1 MCVLFSPLPPV
12 FIGGSHSQQGC
23 LLQLFLQEPPWGAN
37 DKLPCRRFEVV
48 GSTRPAADQGG
59 RPATQW
65 RQPPPTFLCW
75 ACLGLL
81 LSEQW
86 GRACLKW
93 ICYGSWATLVHLSL
107 NLCSDIFY
115 DFMTGQSVLATYILA
130 QKHNLHF

>member
-1 MCVLFSPLPPV
+1 MSLISTPLV
-12 FIGGSHSQQGC
+12 FIGGSPGF
-23 LLQLFLQEPPWGAN
+23 FLAEPTWGAN
-37 DKLPCRRFEVV
+37 ELLPRQRSKAV
-48 GSTRPAADQGG
+48 GPTGPSADQGG

-115 DFMTGQSVLATYILA
+115 DFMTGQSVLATCILA
-130 QKHNLHF
+130 QKHSLHILDSKV